1 MFIGYPDKKNFSFSC
16 SALKGIANLIKD
28 LLNKNYD
35 NILTARFQSDPIE
48 RNFSRYRQ
56 ISSRR
61 FLVSMTEMNNSEKLL
76 ALNSIIKED
85 EIFWEENVY
94 TVNNTDEVTMDTKA
108 FLTKSTPV
116 CYLLTKHE
124 K

>member
-1 MFIGYPDKKNFSFSC
+1 M
-16 SALKGIANLIKD
+16 
-28 LLNKNYD
+28 LNKNYD

-61 FLVSMTEMNNSEKLL
+61 FLVSMREMNNSEKLL

>member
-1 MFIGYPDKKNFSFSC
+1 MIR
-16 SALKGIANLIKD
+16 D

-35 NILTARFQSDPIE
+35 NILTARFQNDPIE
-48 RNFSRYRQ
+48 LNFSRYRQ
-56 ISSRR
+56 ISGRR
-61 FLVSMTEMNNSEKLL
+61 FLVSMREMNNSEKLL
-76 ALNSIIKED
+76 VLNSIIKED